1 LYILTGEVLFD
12 NFSGAFIFWL
22 KNPYETYG
30 YTFIFSLTGY
40 LGINIVLHLVK
51 QFGALNAVTVT
62 TCRKAV
68 TIGLSFIFFTKPF
81 SLQYLWSGL
90 LVLVG
95 IYLNLL
101 SKNHDKF
108 EANLNYYFNR
118 IFSFQYKKSSSKNQL
133 SDSYV

>member
-1 LYILTGEVLFD
+1 M
-12 NFSGAFIFWL
+12 
-22 KNPYETYG
+22 
-30 YTFIFSLTGY
+30 TGY

-90 LVLVG
+90 LVLIG

-108 EANLNYYFNR
+108 EANLKYIYSR
-118 IFSFQYKKSSSKNQL
+118 IFQDRKSSKIQL